1 MNNESFRTETQ
12 LFGLIINTIKCMCY
26 SELLAKG
33 GGAKN
38 VHYLRTAFNESIDTF
53 LHE

>member
-12 LFGLIINTIKCMCY
+12 LFGLIINTIKCMCH

-33 GGAKN
+33 AGAKN
-38 VHYLRTAFNESIDTF
+38 VHFLRTAFNKSIDTF